1 MAERLASIALQA
13 VGGRPKYT
21 GLPNEKELCI
31 TSDDLFSLATPPG
44 MPVHTIL
51 YYSASR
57 SGPNRHVTSAA
68 QWSRAH
74 RPVHCPSGFTHR
86 KSLLASCVPLSWHA
100 VCSDVKH
107 VITQQA
113 GVALRYAALRYAAL
127 EKD

>member
-57 SGPNRHVTSAA
+57 SGPVGTSPVPHSGAERIGQCTA
-68 QWSRAH
+68 QADSHIVR
-74 RPVHCPSGFTHR
+74 
-86 KSLLASCVPLSWHA
+86 
-100 VCSDVKH
+100 VC
-107 VITQQA
+107 
-113 GVALRYAALRYAAL
+113 
-127 EKD
+127 